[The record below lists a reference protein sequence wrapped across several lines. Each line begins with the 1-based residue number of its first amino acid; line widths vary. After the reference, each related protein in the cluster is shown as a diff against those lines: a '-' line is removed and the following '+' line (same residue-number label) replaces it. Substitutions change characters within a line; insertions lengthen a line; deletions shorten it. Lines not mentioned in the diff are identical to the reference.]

1 MTDLLPPEKRRG
13 MAAVYAYARRI
24 DDIGDGDLSASEKV
38 RQLEEARNQVF
49 ALANKENPN
58 DSDPVLVALTDVGKR
73 FDIPLEVFGELID
86 GCSADVNGA
95 MYETFDDLLFLSEER
110 SCRS

>member
-1 MTDLLPPEKRRG
+1 MTDHTHDTVPTEFIEVDGMVSMDADEAYAECERITWEQARNFAYGIRLLPPEKRRG

-49 ALANKENPN
+49 ALANKENPD
-58 DSDPVLVALTDVGKR
+58 DSAR
-73 FDIPLEVFGELID
+73 
-86 GCSADVNGA
+86 C
-95 MYETFDDLLFLSEER
+95 LSP
-110 SCRS
+110 